1 METSASDSD
10 LDISEIKKTFSTTAG
25 DCDVVFISVGV
36 LISIFLWSV
45 CERMKKKKRKKR
57 KEKKNRRTPMRGI
70 EPRPRR

>member
-45 CERMKKKKRKKR
+45 CERMKKK
-57 KEKKNRRTPMRGI
+57 EKKKK
-70 EPRPRR
+70 

>member
-36 LISIFLWSV
+36 LISIFFWSV
-45 CERMKKKKRKKR
+45 CERMKKKKR
-57 KEKKNRRTPMRGI
+57 KKNRRTPMRGI